1 MSLSFYSFT
10 MVRIGILASSACKL
24 LHHELHFACL
34 MQGCNRGGFFMSIRK
49 KEENIVSVSTIT
61 IKINGVDYETKSG
74 STLLETINQ
83 HEIPHPQI
91 CYVPELDP
99 IQTCDTC
106 IVEANGKLVRSCSTH
121 VADGMRVELS
131 SDGAKEA
138 QTEAMDRLLENH
150 LLYCTVC
157 DNNNGNCKLHNTAE
171 MMEIEHQKYPYT
183 PKVDLDGV
191 DMSHPFYRYDP
202 NQCIACGQ
210 CVEVCQSLQVNETLS
225 IDWEAERPRVVWD
238 DGASINNSSCV
249 SCGQC
254 VTVCPCNAL
263 MEKSMLG
270 EAGFMTKLDKDMM
283 EPMIDL
289 VKEVEPGY
297 SGIFAVSEVEAAMR
311 DTRTKKT
318 KTVCTF
324 CGVGCSFEVW
334 TKDRKILKIQPTDGP
349 VNAISTCVKGKF
361 GWDFVNSE
369 ERLTKPLIRKNGT
382 FVESSWKEALDLVAS
397 RLGTIK
403 EQHGNG
409 SVGFI
414 SSSKITNE
422 ENYVIQ
428 KLARQ
433 VFETNN
439 VDNCSRYCQS
449 PATDGLFRTVG
460 MGGDAGTIKDIAKA
474 GLVIIVGANPAE
486 GHPVLAT
493 RVKRAHKLHGQKLI
507 VSDLRKNEMA
517 ERSDIF
523 MSPKQ
528 GTDQVWLMAVTKY
541 MIDQEWHDH
550 SFIEENVNFFDE
562 YKEALAKYTLDY
574 AEEITGISTETLIEV
589 AETIRDAD
597 GTCVLWGMG
606 VTQNT
611 GGSDTSAA
619 ISNLLLATGN
629 YRRPGAGAY
638 PLRGHNNVQGACD
651 MGTLPGWLP
660 GYQHVTDDK
669 ARAKFEKTYG
679 VSIDGKPGLDNIEML
694 QEISKGN
701 MKAMYLVGE
710 DMALVDSDANHV
722 HEVLSSLD
730 FFVVQDIFL
739 SRTAQY
745 ADVVLPATP
754 SLEKEGTFTNTE
766 RRVQRL
772 YQALPPLG
780 NSMPDWW
787 IVQEIANRLGADWNY
802 DHPSEIFEEMAS
814 LAPLFGEANYE
825 VLEGWNSFLWGSHD
839 GKSTPLLYVDGFNF
853 PDKKA
858 RFALSDW
865 VEPAVFPDEF
875 DLHINNGRMLEHF
888 HEGNMTNKSS
898 GIQAKVPEVFVEVS
912 PQLAKE
918 RGVNDGA
925 LVRLVSP
932 FGAVKLTAL
941 VTDRVKKNELYLP
954 MNSVDKDS
962 AINFLTGPIYDNRTH
977 TPAYKQTK
985 VRMEVLNAS
994 GDHPLP
1000 KTNPRNK
1007 KRYPQNG
1014 VEVERKWNRP
1024 GYVHLT
1030 DN

>member
-1 MSLSFYSFT
+1 MT
-10 MVRIGILASSACKL
+10 DV
-24 LHHELHFACL
+24 
-34 MQGCNRGGFFMSIRK
+34 QSIR
-49 KEENIVSVSTIT
+49 V
-61 IKINGVDYETKSG
+61 KIDGTEYEAPEGSKILDILNQNG
-74 STLLETINQ
+74 I
-83 HEIPHPQI
+83 EIPQI
-91 CYVPELDP
+91 CHVPEVDP

-106 IVEANGKLVRSCSTH
+106 IVEVNGKLQRSCST
-121 VADGMRVELS
+121 AAENGMSISLTSGRV
-131 SDGAKEA
+131 KEA

-157 DNNNGNCKLHNTAE
+157 DNNNGNCTLHNTAE
-171 MMEIEHQKYPYT
+171 MMGIEHQKYPYT
-183 PKVDLDGV
+183 PKDDSKCAV

-210 CVEVCQSLQVNETLS
+210 CVEVCQNLQVNETLS
-225 IDWEAERPRVVWD
+225 IDWERDRPRVIWD
-238 DGASINNSSCV
+238 EGVAINESSCV

-270 EAGFMTKLDKDMM
+270 QAGFMTGIKEDVM

-289 VKEVEPGY
+289 VKNVEPDY
-297 SGIFAVSEVEAAMR
+297 TSIFAVSEVEAAMR
-311 DTRTKKT
+311 DKRTKKT

-334 TKDRKILKIQPTDGP
+334 TKGRDILKIQPVSDAP

-369 ERLTKPLIRKNGT
+369 ERITKPLIRKNGA
-382 FVESSWKEALDLVAS
+382 FVESSWEEALDLVAS
-397 RLGTIK
+397 RLGSIK
-403 EQHGNG
+403 DEHGNG

-422 ENYVIQ
+422 DNYVIQ

-474 GLVIIVGANPAE
+474 GLVLIVGANPAE

-507 VSDLRKNEMA
+507 VADLRRNEMA
-517 ERSDIF
+517 ERSDLFI
-523 MSPKQ
+523 SPKQ

-541 MIDQEWHDH
+541 MIDQGWHDQA
-550 SFIEENVNFFDE
+550 FIDENVNYFDD
-562 YKEALAKYTLDY
+562 YKETLEKYTLEY
-574 AEEITGISTETLIEV
+574 AERITGLSQDTIIRI
-589 AETIRDAD
+589 AEMIRDAD

-660 GYQHVTDDK
+660 GYQHITDDA
-669 ARAKFEKTYG
+669 ARAKFEKAYG
-679 VSIDGKPGLDNIEML
+679 VEIDGKPGLDNIEML
-694 QEISKGN
+694 HAIEEGN

-710 DMALVDSDANHV
+710 DMALVDSNANHV
-722 HEVLSSLD
+722 HNILSSLD

-745 ADVVLPATP
+745 ADVILPAVP
-754 SLEKEGTFTNTE
+754 SLEKDGTFTNTE

-772 YQALPPLG
+772 YQALPTLG
-780 NSMPDWW
+780 DAKPDWW
-787 IVQEIANRLGADWNY
+787 IIQEVANRLGADWNY
-802 DHPSEIFEEMAS
+802 THPSDIFSEMAS
-814 LAPLFGEANYE
+814 LSPLFGKASYD
-825 VLEGWNSFLWGSHD
+825 VLSGWNSFLWGSIT
-839 GKSTPLLYVDGFNF
+839 GESTPLLYEDGFNF

-865 VEPAVFPDEF
+865 VEPAVFPEEY

-888 HEGNMTNKSS
+888 HEGNMTNKSK
-898 GIQAKVPEVFVEVS
+898 GIQSKVPDVFVEVS
-912 PQLAKE
+912 PELAAE
-918 RGVNDGA
+918 RGICDGTMI
-925 LVRLVSP
+925 RLVSP
-932 FGAVKLTAL
+932 FGAVKLNAL
-941 VTDRVKKNELYLP
+941 VTDRVRANELYLP
-954 MNSVDKDS
+954 MNSTDKDS
-962 AINFLTGPIYDNRTH
+962 AINFLTGPAYDSRTH

-985 VRMEVLNAS
+985 VRMEVLGS
-994 GDHPLP
+994 CDTPPLP

-1007 KRYPQNG
+1007 KRHPQNG
-1014 VEVERKWNRP
+1014 VEAQRKWNRP

-1030 DN
+1030 D

>member
-1 MSLSFYSFT
+1 MEDYDIH
-10 MVRIGILASSACKL
+10 V
-24 LHHELHFACL
+24 
-34 MQGCNRGGFFMSIRK
+34 
-49 KEENIVSVSTIT
+49 
-61 IKINGVDYETKSG
+61 KINGLNYEAKAG
-74 STLLETINQ
+74 SKIIEIINQ
-83 HEIPHPQI
+83 YNIPHPQI
-91 CYVPELDP
+91 CYVPEVDP

-106 IVEANGKLVRSCSTH
+106 IVEANGKLVRSCSTI
-121 VADGMRVELS
+121 AEDGMDIQLDAAR
-131 SDGAKEA
+131 A
-138 QTEAMDRLLENH
+138 QESRTEAMDRILANH

-157 DNNNGNCKLHNTAE
+157 DNNNGNCKVHNTAE
-171 MMEIEHQKYPYT
+171 LMGIESQKYPYT
-183 PKVDLDGV
+183 PKVDPSGV

-225 IDWEAERPRVVWD
+225 IDWEADRPRVLWD
-238 DGASINNSSCV
+238 KGLSINDSSCV

-254 VTVCPCNAL
+254 VTICPCNAL

-270 EAGFMTKLDKDMM
+270 EAGFMTGLKSDMLD
-283 EPMIDL
+283 PMIDL
-289 VKEVEPGY
+289 VKEVEPSY
-297 SGIFAVSEVEAAMR
+297 SSIFAISEVEAAMR
-311 DTRTKKT
+311 ETRTKKT

-324 CGVGCSFEVW
+324 CGVGCTFEVW
-334 TKDRKILKIQPTDGP
+334 TKGRKILKVQPTHEGP

-361 GWDFVNSE
+361 GWDFVNSK
-369 ERLTKPLIRKNGT
+369 ERLTTPLIRKNGQ
-382 FVESSWKEALDLVAS
+382 FVEASWEEALSLVAS
-397 RLGTIK
+397 KLGSIK
-403 EQHGNG
+403 ETYGKG

-422 ENYVIQ
+422 DNYLMQ

-439 VDNCSRYCQS
+439 IDNCSRYCQS

-460 MGGDAGTIKDIAKA
+460 MGGDAGTIKDIAKS

-493 RVKRAHKLHGQKLI
+493 RIKRAHKYHGQKLI
-507 VSDLRKNEMA
+507 VADLRRNEMA
-517 ERSDIF
+517 ERSDLFI
-523 MSPKQ
+523 SPKQ

-541 MIDQEWHDH
+541 LIDQGWHDQT
-550 SFIEENVNFFDE
+550 FIEENVNFFDE
-562 YKEALAKYTLDY
+562 FKEVLEKYTLDY
-574 AEEITGISTETLIEV
+574 AEQITGISKEQLMKI
-589 AETIRDAD
+589 AEMIRDAD
-597 GTCVLWGMG
+597 GTCILWGMG

-660 GYQHVTDDK
+660 GYQHITDDE
-669 ARAKFEKTYG
+669 ARGKFEKAYG
-679 VSIDGKPGLDNIEML
+679 VTIDSNPGLNNIEML
-694 QEISKGN
+694 HAIAKGD

-772 YQALPPLG
+772 YQVLPTLG
-780 NSMPDWW
+780 DAKPDWW
-787 IVQEIANRLGADWNY
+787 IIQEVAKHLGADWNY
-802 DHPSEIFEEMAS
+802 GHPSDIFAEMVS
-814 LAPLFGEANYE
+814 LSPLFKEASYD
-825 VLEGWNSFLWGSHD
+825 VLEGWNSFHWGSLD
-839 GKSTPLLYVDGFNF
+839 GKNTPLLYQDGFNF

-865 VEPAVFPDEF
+865 VEPAEFPEEY
-875 DLHINNGRMLEHF
+875 DLYINNGRMLEHF
-888 HEGNMTNKSS
+888 HEGNMTNKSK
-898 GIQAKVPEVFVEVS
+898 GIQSKVPGVFVEVS
-912 PQLAKE
+912 PTLSRE
-918 RGVNDGA
+918 RNLENGD
-925 LVRLVSP
+925 LVRLKSP
-932 FGAVKLTAL
+932 FGAVKLNVL
-941 VTDRVKKNELYLP
+941 ITDRVKDNELYLP
-954 MNSVDKDS
+954 MNSVDKES
-962 AINFLTGPIYDNRTH
+962 AINFLTGPIYDTRTN
-977 TPAYKQTK
+977 TPAYKQTRVK
-985 VRMEVLNAS
+985 MEVLRKGGNT
-994 GDHPLP
+994 PLP
-1000 KTNPRNK
+1000 KSNPRNK

-1014 VEVERKWNRP
+1014 VEVQRKWNRP

-1030 DN
+1030 DQ

>member
-1 MSLSFYSFT
+1 
-10 MVRIGILASSACKL
+10 
-24 LHHELHFACL
+24 
-34 MQGCNRGGFFMSIRK
+34 
-49 KEENIVSVSTIT
+49 
-61 IKINGVDYETKSG
+61 
-74 STLLETINQ
+74 
-83 HEIPHPQI
+83 
-91 CYVPELDP
+91 
-99 IQTCDTC
+99 
-106 IVEANGKLVRSCSTH
+106 
-121 VADGMRVELS
+121 
-131 SDGAKEA
+131 
-138 QTEAMDRLLENH
+138 
-150 LLYCTVC
+150 
-157 DNNNGNCKLHNTAE
+157 
-171 MMEIEHQKYPYT
+171 
-183 PKVDLDGV
+183 
-191 DMSHPFYRYDP
+191 
-202 NQCIACGQ
+202 
-210 CVEVCQSLQVNETLS
+210 
-225 IDWEAERPRVVWD
+225 
-238 DGASINNSSCV
+238 
-249 SCGQC
+249 
-254 VTVCPCNAL
+254 
-263 MEKSMLG
+263 MLG
-270 EAGFMTKLDKDMM
+270 QAGFMTGIKEDVM

-289 VKEVEPGY
+289 VKNVEPDYG
-297 SGIFAVSEVEAAMR
+297 SIFAISEVEAAMR
-311 DTRTKKT
+311 ETRTKKT

-334 TKDRKILKIQPTDGP
+334 TKGRDILKIQPVSDAP

-369 ERLTKPLIRKNGT
+369 ERITKPLIRKNGA
-382 FVESSWKEALDLVAS
+382 FVESSWEEALDLVAS
-397 RLGTIK
+397 RLGSIK
-403 EQHGNG
+403 EQYGKG

-507 VSDLRKNEMA
+507 VADLRKNEMA
-517 ERSDIF
+517 ERSDLFI
-523 MSPKQ
+523 SPKQ

-541 MIDQEWHDH
+541 MIDQGWHDQA
-550 SFIEENVNFFDE
+550 FIDENVNYFED
-562 YKEALAKYTLDY
+562 YKETLKTYTLDY
-574 AEEITGISTETLIEV
+574 AERITGLSKENIIRI
-589 AETIRDAD
+589 AEMIRDAD

-660 GYQHVTDDK
+660 GYQHITDDK
-669 ARAKFEKTYG
+669 ARAKFEEAYG
-679 VSIDGKPGLDNIEML
+679 VEIDGKPGLDNIQML
-694 QEISKGN
+694 HAIEEGK

-710 DMALVDSDANHV
+710 DMALVDSNANHV
-722 HEVLSSLD
+722 HDILTSLD

-754 SLEKEGTFTNTE
+754 SLEKDGTFTNTE

-772 YQALPPLG
+772 YQALPTLG
-780 NSMPDWW
+780 DAKPDWW
-787 IVQEIANRLGADWNY
+787 IIQEVANRLGANWNY
-802 DHPSEIFEEMAS
+802 SHPSDIFSEMAS
-814 LAPLFGEANYE
+814 LSPLFAKASYE
-825 VLEGWNSFLWGSHD
+825 VLEGWNSFLWGSYS
-839 GKSTPLLYVDGFNF
+839 GESTPLLYEDGFNF
-853 PDKKA
+853 PDRKA

-865 VEPAVFPDEF
+865 TEPAAFPEEY

-888 HEGNMTNKSS
+888 HEGNMTNKSK
-898 GIQAKVPEVFVEVS
+898 GIQAKVPNVFVEIS
-912 PQLAKE
+912 PELAQE
-918 RGVNDGA
+918 RGICDGS

-932 FGAVKLTAL
+932 FGAVKLNAL
-941 VTDRVKKNELYLP
+941 ITDRVRKNELYLP
-954 MNSVDKDS
+954 MNSTDKES
-962 AINFLTGPIYDNRTH
+962 AINFLTGPAADKRTN

-985 VRMEVLNAS
+985 VRMEVLGGCETA
-994 GDHPLP
+994 PLP

-1007 KRYPQNG
+1007 KRHPQNG
-1014 VEVERKWNRP
+1014 VEAERKWNRP

-1030 DN
+1030 D

>member
-1 MSLSFYSFT
+1 M
-10 MVRIGILASSACKL
+10 
-24 LHHELHFACL
+24 H
-34 MQGCNRGGFFMSIRK
+34 GFFSSLKDGGELEVTDVQSIR
-49 KEENIVSVSTIT
+49 V
-61 IKINGVDYETKSG
+61 KIDGTEYVAPEGSKILDILNQNG
-74 STLLETINQ
+74 I
-83 HEIPHPQI
+83 EIPQI
-91 CYVPELDP
+91 CHVPEVDP

-106 IVEANGKLVRSCSTH
+106 IVEVNGKLQRSCST
-121 VADGMRVELS
+121 AAENGMSISLTSGRV
-131 SDGAKEA
+131 KEA

-157 DNNNGNCKLHNTAE
+157 DNNNGNCTLHNTAE
-171 MMEIEHQKYPYT
+171 MMGIEHQKYPYT
-183 PKVDLDGV
+183 PKDDSKCAV

-210 CVEVCQSLQVNETLS
+210 CVEVCQNLQVNETLS
-225 IDWEAERPRVVWD
+225 IDWERDRPRVIWD
-238 DGASINNSSCV
+238 EGVAINESSCV

-270 EAGFMTKLDKDMM
+270 QAGFMTGIKEDVM

-289 VKEVEPGY
+289 VKNVEPDY
-297 SGIFAVSEVEAAMR
+297 TSIFAVSEVEAAMR
-311 DTRTKKT
+311 DKRTKKT

-334 TKDRKILKIQPTDGP
+334 TKGRDILKIQPVSDAP

-369 ERLTKPLIRKNGT
+369 ERITKPLIRKNGA
-382 FVESSWKEALDLVAS
+382 FVEASWEEALDLVAS
-397 RLGTIK
+397 RLGSIK
-403 EQHGNG
+403 AEHGNG

-422 ENYVIQ
+422 DNYVIQ

-474 GLVIIVGANPAE
+474 GLVLIVGANPAE

-507 VSDLRKNEMA
+507 VADLRRNEMA
-517 ERSDIF
+517 ERSDLFI
-523 MSPKQ
+523 SPKQ

-541 MIDQEWHDH
+541 MIDQGWHDQA
-550 SFIEENVNFFDE
+550 FIDENVNYFDD
-562 YKEALAKYTLDY
+562 YKETLEKYTLEY
-574 AEEITGISTETLIEV
+574 AERITGLSQDTIIRI
-589 AETIRDAD
+589 AEMIRDAD

-660 GYQHVTDDK
+660 GYQHITDDA
-669 ARAKFEKTYG
+669 ARAKFEKAYG
-679 VSIDGKPGLDNIEML
+679 VEIDGKPGLDNIEML
-694 QEISKGN
+694 HAIEEGN

-710 DMALVDSDANHV
+710 DMALVDSNANHV
-722 HEVLSSLD
+722 HNILSSLD

-745 ADVVLPATP
+745 ADVILPAVP
-754 SLEKEGTFTNTE
+754 SLEKDGTFTNTE

-772 YQALPPLG
+772 YQALPTLG
-780 NSMPDWW
+780 DAKPDWW
-787 IVQEIANRLGADWNY
+787 IIQEVANRLGADWNY
-802 DHPSEIFEEMAS
+802 THPSDIFSEMAS
-814 LAPLFGEANYE
+814 LSPLFGKASYD
-825 VLEGWNSFLWGSHD
+825 VLSGWNSFLWGSFT
-839 GKSTPLLYVDGFNF
+839 GESTPLLYEDGFNF

-865 VEPAVFPDEF
+865 VEPAVFPEEY

-888 HEGNMTNKSS
+888 HEGNMTNKSK
-898 GIQAKVPEVFVEVS
+898 GIQSKVPDVFVEVS
-912 PQLAKE
+912 PELAAE
-918 RGVNDGA
+918 RGICDGTMI
-925 LVRLVSP
+925 RLVSP
-932 FGAVKLTAL
+932 FGAVKLNAL
-941 VTDRVKKNELYLP
+941 VTDRVRANELYLP
-954 MNSVDKDS
+954 MNSTDKDS
-962 AINFLTGPIYDNRTH
+962 AINFLTGPAYDSRTH

-985 VRMEVLNAS
+985 VRMEVLGS
-994 GDHPLP
+994 CDTPPLP

-1007 KRYPQNG
+1007 KRHPQNG
-1014 VEVERKWNRP
+1014 VEAQRKWNRP

-1030 DN
+1030 D

>member
-1 MSLSFYSFT
+1 MT
-10 MVRIGILASSACKL
+10 DV
-24 LHHELHFACL
+24 
-34 MQGCNRGGFFMSIRK
+34 QSIR
-49 KEENIVSVSTIT
+49 V
-61 IKINGVDYETKSG
+61 KIDGTEYEAPEGSKILDILNQNG
-74 STLLETINQ
+74 I
-83 HEIPHPQI
+83 EIPQI
-91 CYVPELDP
+91 CHVPEVDP

-106 IVEANGKLVRSCSTH
+106 IVEVNGKLQRSCST
-121 VADGMRVELS
+121 AAENGMSISLTSGRV
-131 SDGAKEA
+131 KEA

-157 DNNNGNCKLHNTAE
+157 DNNNGNCTLHNTAE
-171 MMEIEHQKYPYT
+171 MMGIEHQKYPYT
-183 PKVDLDGV
+183 PKDDSKCAV

-210 CVEVCQSLQVNETLS
+210 CVEVCQNLQVNETLS
-225 IDWEAERPRVVWD
+225 IDWERDRPRVIWD
-238 DGASINNSSCV
+238 EGVAINESSCV

-270 EAGFMTKLDKDMM
+270 QAGFMTGIKEDVM

-289 VKEVEPGY
+289 VKNVEPDY
-297 SGIFAVSEVEAAMR
+297 TSIFAVSEVEAAMR
-311 DTRTKKT
+311 DKRTKKT

-334 TKDRKILKIQPTDGP
+334 TKGRDILKIQPVSDAP

-369 ERLTKPLIRKNGT
+369 ERITKPLIRKNGA
-382 FVESSWKEALDLVAS
+382 FVESSWEEALDLVAS
-397 RLGTIK
+397 RLGSIK
-403 EQHGNG
+403 AEHGNG

-422 ENYVIQ
+422 DNYVIQ

-474 GLVIIVGANPAE
+474 GLVLIVGANPAE

-507 VSDLRKNEMA
+507 VADLRRNEMA
-517 ERSDIF
+517 ERSDLFI
-523 MSPKQ
+523 SPKQ

-541 MIDQEWHDH
+541 MIDQGWHDQA
-550 SFIEENVNFFDE
+550 FIDENVNYFED
-562 YKEALAKYTLDY
+562 YKETLKKYTLEY
-574 AEEITGISTETLIEV
+574 AERITGLSQDTIIRI
-589 AETIRDAD
+589 AEMIRDAD

-660 GYQHVTDDK
+660 GYQHITDDA
-669 ARAKFEKTYG
+669 ARAKFEKAYG
-679 VSIDGKPGLDNIEML
+679 VEIDGKPGLDNIEML
-694 QEISKGN
+694 HAIEEGN

-710 DMALVDSDANHV
+710 DMALVDSNANHV
-722 HEVLSSLD
+722 HDILSSLD

-745 ADVVLPATP
+745 ADVILPAVP
-754 SLEKEGTFTNTE
+754 SLEKDGTFTNTE

-772 YQALPPLG
+772 YQALPTLG
-780 NSMPDWW
+780 DAKPDWW
-787 IVQEIANRLGADWNY
+787 IIQEVANRLGADWNY
-802 DHPSEIFEEMAS
+802 THPSDIFSEMAS
-814 LAPLFGEANYE
+814 LSPLFGKASYD
-825 VLEGWNSFLWGSHD
+825 VLSGWNSFLWGSFT
-839 GKSTPLLYVDGFNF
+839 GESTPLLYEDGFNF

-865 VEPAVFPDEF
+865 VEPAVFPEEY

-888 HEGNMTNKSS
+888 HEGNMTNKSK
-898 GIQAKVPEVFVEVS
+898 GIQSKVPDVFVEVS
-912 PQLAKE
+912 PELAAE
-918 RGVNDGA
+918 RGICDGTMI
-925 LVRLVSP
+925 RLVSP
-932 FGAVKLTAL
+932 FGAVKLNAL
-941 VTDRVKKNELYLP
+941 VTDRVRANELYLP
-954 MNSVDKDS
+954 MNSTDKDS
-962 AINFLTGPIYDNRTH
+962 AINFLTGPAYDSRTH

-985 VRMEVLNAS
+985 VRMEVLGS
-994 GDHPLP
+994 CDTPPLP

-1007 KRYPQNG
+1007 KRHPQNG
-1014 VEVERKWNRP
+1014 VEAQRKWNRP

-1030 DN
+1030 D

>member
-1 MSLSFYSFT
+1 M
-10 MVRIGILASSACKL
+10 
-24 LHHELHFACL
+24 H
-34 MQGCNRGGFFMSIRK
+34 GFFSSLQDGGELEVTDVQSIR
-49 KEENIVSVSTIT
+49 V
-61 IKINGVDYETKSG
+61 KIDGTEYEAPEGSKILDILNQNG
-74 STLLETINQ
+74 I
-83 HEIPHPQI
+83 EIPQI
-91 CYVPELDP
+91 CHVPEVDP

-106 IVEANGKLVRSCSTH
+106 IVEVNGKLQRSCST
-121 VADGMRVELS
+121 AAENGMSISLTSGRV
-131 SDGAKEA
+131 KEA

-157 DNNNGNCKLHNTAE
+157 DNNNGNCTLHNTAE
-171 MMEIEHQKYPYT
+171 MMGIEHQKYPYT
-183 PKVDLDGV
+183 PKDDSKCAV

-210 CVEVCQSLQVNETLS
+210 CVEVCQNLQVNETLS
-225 IDWEAERPRVVWD
+225 IDWERDRPRVIWD
-238 DGASINNSSCV
+238 EGVAINESSCV

-270 EAGFMTKLDKDMM
+270 QAGFMTGIKEDVM

-289 VKEVEPGY
+289 VKNVEPDY
-297 SGIFAVSEVEAAMR
+297 TSIFAVSEVEAAMR
-311 DTRTKKT
+311 DKRTKKT

-334 TKDRKILKIQPTDGP
+334 TKGRDILKIQPVSDAP

-369 ERLTKPLIRKNGT
+369 ERITKPLIRKNGA
-382 FVESSWKEALDLVAS
+382 FVESSWEEALDLVAS
-397 RLGTIK
+397 RLGSIK
-403 EQHGNG
+403 AEHGNG

-422 ENYVIQ
+422 DNYVIQ

-474 GLVIIVGANPAE
+474 GLVLIVGANPAE

-507 VSDLRKNEMA
+507 VADLRRNEMA
-517 ERSDIF
+517 ERSDLFI
-523 MSPKQ
+523 SPKQ

-541 MIDQEWHDH
+541 MIDQGWHDQA
-550 SFIEENVNFFDE
+550 FIDENVNYFDD
-562 YKEALAKYTLDY
+562 YKETLEKYTLEY
-574 AEEITGISTETLIEV
+574 AERITGLSQDTIIRI
-589 AETIRDAD
+589 AEMIRDAD

-660 GYQHVTDDK
+660 GYQHITDDA
-669 ARAKFEKTYG
+669 ARAKFEKAYG
-679 VSIDGKPGLDNIEML
+679 VEIDGKPGLDNIEML
-694 QEISKGN
+694 HAIEEGN

-710 DMALVDSDANHV
+710 DMALVDSNANHV
-722 HEVLSSLD
+722 HDILSSLD

-745 ADVVLPATP
+745 ADVILPAVP
-754 SLEKEGTFTNTE
+754 SLEKDGTFTNTE

-772 YQALPPLG
+772 YQALPTLG
-780 NSMPDWW
+780 DAKPDWW
-787 IVQEIANRLGADWNY
+787 IIQEVANRLGAGWNY
-802 DHPSEIFEEMAS
+802 THPSDIFSEMAS
-814 LAPLFGEANYE
+814 LSPLFGKASYD
-825 VLEGWNSFLWGSHD
+825 VLSGWNSFLWGSFT
-839 GKSTPLLYVDGFNF
+839 GESTPLLYEDGFNF

-865 VEPAVFPDEF
+865 VEPAVFPEEY

-888 HEGNMTNKSS
+888 HEGNMTNKSK
-898 GIQAKVPEVFVEVS
+898 GIQSKVPDVFVEVS
-912 PQLAKE
+912 PELAAE
-918 RGVNDGA
+918 RGICDGTMI
-925 LVRLVSP
+925 RLVSP
-932 FGAVKLTAL
+932 FGAVKLNAL
-941 VTDRVKKNELYLP
+941 VTDRVRANELYLP
-954 MNSVDKDS
+954 MNSTDKDS
-962 AINFLTGPIYDNRTH
+962 AINFLTGPAYDSRTH

-985 VRMEVLNAS
+985 VRMEVLGS
-994 GDHPLP
+994 CDTPPLP

-1007 KRYPQNG
+1007 KRHPQNG
-1014 VEVERKWNRP
+1014 VEAQRKWNRP

-1030 DN
+1030 D

>member
-1 MSLSFYSFT
+1 MT
-10 MVRIGILASSACKL
+10 DV
-24 LHHELHFACL
+24 
-34 MQGCNRGGFFMSIRK
+34 QSIR
-49 KEENIVSVSTIT
+49 VTIDGT
-61 IKINGVDYETKSG
+61 EYEAPEGTKILDILNQNG
-74 STLLETINQ
+74 I
-83 HEIPHPQI
+83 EIPQI
-91 CYVPELDP
+91 CHVPEVDP

-106 IVEANGKLVRSCSTH
+106 IVEVNGKLQRSCST
-121 VADGMRVELS
+121 AAENGMSISLTSGRV
-131 SDGAKEA
+131 KEA

-157 DNNNGNCKLHNTAE
+157 DNNNGNCTLHNTAE
-171 MMEIEHQKYPYT
+171 MMGIEHQKYPYT
-183 PKVDLDGV
+183 PKDDSKCAV

-210 CVEVCQSLQVNETLS
+210 CVEVCQNLQVNETLS
-225 IDWEAERPRVVWD
+225 IDWERDRPRVIWD
-238 DGASINNSSCV
+238 EGVAINESSCV

-270 EAGFMTKLDKDMM
+270 QAGFMTGIKEDVM

-289 VKEVEPGY
+289 VKNVEPDY
-297 SGIFAVSEVEAAMR
+297 TSIFAVSEVEAAMR
-311 DTRTKKT
+311 DKRTKKT

-334 TKDRKILKIQPTDGP
+334 TKGRDILKIQPVSDAP

-369 ERLTKPLIRKNGT
+369 ERITKPLIRKNGA
-382 FVESSWKEALDLVAS
+382 FVESSWEEALDLVAS
-397 RLGTIK
+397 RLGSIK
-403 EQHGNG
+403 AEHGNG

-422 ENYVIQ
+422 DNYVIQ

-474 GLVIIVGANPAE
+474 GLVLIVGANPAE

-493 RVKRAHKLHGQKLI
+493 RVKRAHKLNGQKLI
-507 VSDLRKNEMA
+507 VADLRRNEMA
-517 ERSDIF
+517 ERSDLFI
-523 MSPKQ
+523 SPKQ

-541 MIDQEWHDH
+541 MIDQGWHDQA
-550 SFIEENVNFFDE
+550 FINENVNYFED
-562 YKEALAKYTLDY
+562 YKETLKKYTLEY
-574 AEEITGISTETLIEV
+574 AERITGLSQDTIIRI
-589 AETIRDAD
+589 AEMIRDAD

-660 GYQHVTDDK
+660 GYQHITDDA
-669 ARAKFEKTYG
+669 ARAKFEKAYG
-679 VSIDGKPGLDNIEML
+679 VEIDGKPGLDNIEML
-694 QEISKGN
+694 HAIEEGK

-710 DMALVDSDANHV
+710 DMALVDSNANHV
-722 HEVLSSLD
+722 HDILSSLD

-745 ADVVLPATP
+745 ADVILPAVP
-754 SLEKEGTFTNTE
+754 SLEKDGTFTNTE

-772 YQALPPLG
+772 YQALPTLG
-780 NSMPDWW
+780 DAKPDWW
-787 IVQEIANRLGADWNY
+787 IIQEVANRLGADWNY
-802 DHPSEIFEEMAS
+802 THPSDIFSEMAS
-814 LAPLFGEANYE
+814 LSPLFGKASYD
-825 VLEGWNSFLWGSHD
+825 VLTGWNSFLWGSFT
-839 GKSTPLLYVDGFNF
+839 GESTPLLYEDGFNF

-865 VEPAVFPDEF
+865 VEPAVFPEEY

-888 HEGNMTNKSS
+888 HEGNMTNKSK
-898 GIQAKVPEVFVEVS
+898 GIQSKVPGVFVEVS
-912 PQLAKE
+912 PELAAE
-918 RGVNDGA
+918 RGICDGTMI
-925 LVRLVSP
+925 RLVSP
-932 FGAVKLTAL
+932 FGAVKLNAL
-941 VTDRVKKNELYLP
+941 VTDRVRANELYLP
-954 MNSVDKDS
+954 MNSTDKDS
-962 AINFLTGPIYDNRTH
+962 AINFLTGPAYDSRTH

-985 VRMEVLNAS
+985 VRMEVLGS
-994 GDHPLP
+994 CDTPPLP

-1007 KRYPQNG
+1007 KRHPQNG
-1014 VEVERKWNRP
+1014 VEAQRKWNRP

-1030 DN
+1030 D

>member
-1 MSLSFYSFT
+1 MNNS
-10 MVRIGILASSACKL
+10 MV
-24 LHHELHFACL
+24 H
-34 MQGCNRGGFFMSIRK
+34 
-49 KEENIVSVSTIT
+49 IT
-61 IKINGVDYETKSG
+61 INGKRYTAKSG
-74 STLLETINQ
+74 STILGIINQ
-83 HEIPHPQI
+83 NGIEHPQI
-91 CYVPELDP
+91 CYVPEVDP

-106 IVEANGKLVRSCSTH
+106 IVEVDGKLVRSCST
-121 VADGMRVELS
+121 VVTNGMNVELS
-131 SDGAKEA
+131 SISAKAA

-171 MMEIEHQKYPYT
+171 LMEIEHQKYPYM
-183 PKVDLDGV
+183 PKVDVSEV

-210 CVEVCQSLQVNETLS
+210 CVEVCQNLQVNETLS
-225 IDWEAERPRVVWD
+225 IDWEAERPRVIWD
-238 DGASINNSSCV
+238 DGAAINDSSCV

-254 VTVCPCNAL
+254 VTICPCNAL

-270 EAGFMTKLDKDMM
+270 EAGFMTGLKPDIL
-283 EPMIDL
+283 EPMVDL
-289 VKEVEPGY
+289 IKEVEPGY

-311 DTRTKKT
+311 ETRTKKT

-334 TKDRKILKIQPTDGP
+334 TKGREILKVQPTSDAP

-382 FVESSWKEALDLVAS
+382 FVESTWEEALDLVANK
-397 RLGTIK
+397 LGAIK
-403 EQHGNG
+403 QEYGNG

-422 ENYVIQ
+422 DNYVIQ

-439 VDNCSRYCQS
+439 IDNCSRYCQS
-449 PATDGLFRTVG
+449 PATDGLFRTIG
-460 MGGDAGTIKDIAKA
+460 MGGDAGTIKDIAQA
-474 GLVIIVGANPAE
+474 GLVIIVGANPTE

-507 VSDLRKNEMA
+507 VADLRKTEMA

-523 MSPKQ
+523 ISPKQ

-541 MIDQEWHDH
+541 MIDQGWHDQQ
-550 SFIEENVNFFDE
+550 FIDENVNFFEDF
-562 YKEALAKYTLDY
+562 KDSLAEYTLEY
-574 AEEITGISTETLIEV
+574 AEKITGIAKETLIQM
-589 AETIRDAD
+589 AEMIRDAD
-597 GTCVLWGMG
+597 GTCILWGMG

-660 GYQHVTDDK
+660 GYQHITDDVV
-669 ARAKFEKTYG
+669 RAKFEIAYG
-679 VSIDGKPGLDNIEML
+679 VKIDNKPGLNNIQML
-694 QEISKGN
+694 HAIEEEK

-710 DMALVDSDANHV
+710 DMALVDSNANHV

-730 FFVVQDIFL
+730 FFVVQDVFL
-739 SRTAQY
+739 SKTAQY

-772 YQALPPLG
+772 YQVLPTLEDAK
-780 NSMPDWW
+780 PDWW
-787 IVQEIANRLGADWNY
+787 IVQAIANKLGANWNY
-802 DHPSEIFEEMAS
+802 SHPSEIFAEMAS
-814 LAPLFGEANYE
+814 LSPLFAQANYE
-825 VLEGWNSFLWGSHD
+825 VLEGWNSFHWGSFE
-839 GKSTPLLYVDGFNF
+839 GTNTPLLFLDGFNF

-858 RFALSDW
+858 RFAIADW
-865 VEPAVFPDEF
+865 VRPAEFPEEY

-888 HEGNMTNKSS
+888 HEGNMTNKSN
-898 GIQAKVPEVFVEVS
+898 GIQAKVPGVFVEVS
-912 PQLAKE
+912 PKLAQE
-918 RGVNDGA
+918 RGVKTGS

-932 FGAVKLTAL
+932 FGALKLRAL
-941 VTDRVKKNELYLP
+941 VTDRVKENELYLP
-954 MNSVDKDS
+954 MNSTDNES
-962 AINFLTGPIYDNRTH
+962 AINFLTGPAVDQRTN

-985 VRMEVLNAS
+985 VRMEVLQVEGEN
-994 GDHPLP
+994 PMP

-1007 KRYPQNG
+1007 KRHPQNG
-1014 VEVERKWNRP
+1014 IEVNRKWACP

>member
-1 MSLSFYSFT
+1 MT
-10 MVRIGILASSACKL
+10 DV
-24 LHHELHFACL
+24 
-34 MQGCNRGGFFMSIRK
+34 QSIR
-49 KEENIVSVSTIT
+49 V
-61 IKINGVDYETKSG
+61 KIDGTEYEAPEGSKILDILNQNG
-74 STLLETINQ
+74 I
-83 HEIPHPQI
+83 EIPQI
-91 CYVPELDP
+91 CHVPEVDP

-106 IVEANGKLVRSCSTH
+106 IVEVNGKLQRSCST
-121 VADGMRVELS
+121 AAENGMSISLTSGRV
-131 SDGAKEA
+131 KEA

-157 DNNNGNCKLHNTAE
+157 DNNNGNCTLHNTAE
-171 MMEIEHQKYPYT
+171 MMGIEHQKYPYT
-183 PKVDLDGV
+183 PKDDSKCAV

-210 CVEVCQSLQVNETLS
+210 CVEVCQNLQVNETLS
-225 IDWEAERPRVVWD
+225 IDWERDRPRVIWD
-238 DGASINNSSCV
+238 EGVPINESSCV

-270 EAGFMTKLDKDMM
+270 QAGFMTGIKEDVM

-289 VKEVEPGY
+289 VKNVEPDY
-297 SGIFAVSEVEAAMR
+297 TSIFAVSEVEAAMR
-311 DTRTKKT
+311 DKRTKKT

-334 TKDRKILKIQPTDGP
+334 TKGRDILKIQPVSDAP

-369 ERLTKPLIRKNGT
+369 ERITKPLIRKNGA
-382 FVESSWKEALDLVAS
+382 FVESSWEEALDLVAS
-397 RLGTIK
+397 RLGSIK
-403 EQHGNG
+403 AEHGNG

-422 ENYVIQ
+422 DNYVIQ

-474 GLVIIVGANPAE
+474 GLVLIVGANPAE

-507 VSDLRKNEMA
+507 VADLRRNEMA
-517 ERSDIF
+517 ERSDLFI
-523 MSPKQ
+523 SPKQ

-541 MIDQEWHDH
+541 MIDQGWHDQA
-550 SFIEENVNFFDE
+550 FIDENVNYFED
-562 YKEALAKYTLDY
+562 YKETLKKYTLEY
-574 AEEITGISTETLIEV
+574 AERITGLSQDTIIRI
-589 AETIRDAD
+589 AEMIRDAD

-660 GYQHVTDDK
+660 GYQHITDDE
-669 ARAKFEKTYG
+669 ARAKFEKAYG
-679 VSIDGKPGLDNIEML
+679 VEIDGKPGLDNIEML
-694 QEISKGN
+694 HAIEEGN

-710 DMALVDSDANHV
+710 DMALVDSNANHV
-722 HEVLSSLD
+722 HDILSSLD

-745 ADVVLPATP
+745 ADVILPAVP
-754 SLEKEGTFTNTE
+754 SLEKDGTFTNTE

-772 YQALPPLG
+772 YQALPTLG
-780 NSMPDWW
+780 DAKPDWW
-787 IVQEIANRLGADWNY
+787 IIQEVANRLGADWNY
-802 DHPSEIFEEMAS
+802 THPSDIFSEMAS
-814 LAPLFGEANYE
+814 LSPLFGKASYD
-825 VLEGWNSFLWGSHD
+825 VLSGWNSFLWGSFT
-839 GKSTPLLYVDGFNF
+839 GESTPLLYEDGFNF

-865 VEPAVFPDEF
+865 VEPAVFPEEY

-888 HEGNMTNKSS
+888 HEGNMTNKSK
-898 GIQAKVPEVFVEVS
+898 GIQSKVPDVFVEVS
-912 PQLAKE
+912 PELAGE
-918 RGVNDGA
+918 RGICDGTMI
-925 LVRLVSP
+925 RLVSP
-932 FGAVKLTAL
+932 FGAVKLNAL
-941 VTDRVKKNELYLP
+941 VTDRVRANELYLP
-954 MNSVDKDS
+954 MNSTDKDS
-962 AINFLTGPIYDNRTH
+962 AINFLTGPAYDSRTH

-985 VRMEVLNAS
+985 VRMEVLGS
-994 GDHPLP
+994 CDTPPLP

-1007 KRYPQNG
+1007 KRHPQNG
-1014 VEVERKWNRP
+1014 VEAQRKWNRP

-1030 DN
+1030 D

>member
-1 MSLSFYSFT
+1 MT
-10 MVRIGILASSACKL
+10 DV
-24 LHHELHFACL
+24 
-34 MQGCNRGGFFMSIRK
+34 QSIR
-49 KEENIVSVSTIT
+49 V
-61 IKINGVDYETKSG
+61 KIDGTEYEAPEGSKILDILNQNG
-74 STLLETINQ
+74 I
-83 HEIPHPQI
+83 EIPQI
-91 CYVPELDP
+91 CHVPEVDP

-106 IVEANGKLVRSCSTH
+106 IVEVNGKLQRSCST
-121 VADGMRVELS
+121 AAENGMSISLTSGRV
-131 SDGAKEA
+131 KEA

-157 DNNNGNCKLHNTAE
+157 DNNNGNCTLHNTAE
-171 MMEIEHQKYPYT
+171 MMGIEHQKYPYT
-183 PKVDLDGV
+183 PKDDSKCAV

-210 CVEVCQSLQVNETLS
+210 CVEVCQNLQVNETLS
-225 IDWEAERPRVVWD
+225 IDWERDRPRVIWD
-238 DGASINNSSCV
+238 EGVAINESSCV

-270 EAGFMTKLDKDMM
+270 QAGFMTGIKEDVM

-289 VKEVEPGY
+289 VKNVEPDY
-297 SGIFAVSEVEAAMR
+297 TSIFAVSEVEAAMR
-311 DTRTKKT
+311 DKRTKKT

-334 TKDRKILKIQPTDGP
+334 TKGRDILKIQPVSDAP

-369 ERLTKPLIRKNGT
+369 ERITKPLIRKNGA
-382 FVESSWKEALDLVAS
+382 FVESSWEEALDLVAS
-397 RLGTIK
+397 RLGSIK
-403 EQHGNG
+403 AEHGNG

-422 ENYVIQ
+422 DNYVIQ

-474 GLVIIVGANPAE
+474 GLVLIVGANPAE

-507 VSDLRKNEMA
+507 VADLRRNEMA
-517 ERSDIF
+517 ERSDLFI
-523 MSPKQ
+523 SPKQ

-541 MIDQEWHDH
+541 MIDQGWHDQA
-550 SFIEENVNFFDE
+550 FIDENVNYFED
-562 YKEALAKYTLDY
+562 YKETLKKYTLEY
-574 AEEITGISTETLIEV
+574 AERITGLSQDTIIRI
-589 AETIRDAD
+589 AEMIRDAD

-660 GYQHVTDDK
+660 GYQHITDDE
-669 ARAKFEKTYG
+669 ARAKFEKAYG
-679 VSIDGKPGLDNIEML
+679 VEIDGKPGLDNIEML
-694 QEISKGN
+694 HAIEEGN

-710 DMALVDSDANHV
+710 DMALVDSNANHV
-722 HEVLSSLD
+722 HDILSSLD

-745 ADVVLPATP
+745 ADVILPAVP
-754 SLEKEGTFTNTE
+754 SLEKDGTFTNTE

-772 YQALPPLG
+772 YQALPTLG
-780 NSMPDWW
+780 DAKPDWW
-787 IVQEIANRLGADWNY
+787 IIQEVANRLGADWNY
-802 DHPSEIFEEMAS
+802 THPSDIFSEMAS
-814 LAPLFGEANYE
+814 LSPLFGKASYD
-825 VLEGWNSFLWGSHD
+825 VLSGWNSFLWGSFT
-839 GKSTPLLYVDGFNF
+839 GESTPLLYEDGFNF

-865 VEPAVFPDEF
+865 VEPAVFPEEY

-888 HEGNMTNKSS
+888 HEGNMTNKSK
-898 GIQAKVPEVFVEVS
+898 GIQSKVPDVFVEVS
-912 PQLAKE
+912 PELAAE
-918 RGVNDGA
+918 RGICDGTMI
-925 LVRLVSP
+925 RLVSP
-932 FGAVKLTAL
+932 FGAVKLNAL
-941 VTDRVKKNELYLP
+941 VTDRVRANELYLP
-954 MNSVDKDS
+954 MNSTDKDS
-962 AINFLTGPIYDNRTH
+962 AINFLTGPAYDSRTH

-985 VRMEVLNAS
+985 VRMEVLGS
-994 GDHPLP
+994 CDTPPLP

-1007 KRYPQNG
+1007 KRHPQNG
-1014 VEVERKWNRP
+1014 VEAQRKWNRP

-1030 DN
+1030 D

>member
-1 MSLSFYSFT
+1 MT
-10 MVRIGILASSACKL
+10 DV
-24 LHHELHFACL
+24 
-34 MQGCNRGGFFMSIRK
+34 QSIR
-49 KEENIVSVSTIT
+49 V
-61 IKINGVDYETKSG
+61 KIDGTEYEAPKGSKILDILNQNG
-74 STLLETINQ
+74 I
-83 HEIPHPQI
+83 EIPQI
-91 CYVPELDP
+91 CHVPEVDP

-106 IVEANGKLVRSCSTH
+106 IVEVNGKLQRSCST
-121 VADGMRVELS
+121 AAENGMSISLTSGRV
-131 SDGAKEA
+131 KEA

-157 DNNNGNCKLHNTAE
+157 DNNNGNCTLHNTAE
-171 MMEIEHQKYPYT
+171 MMGIEHQKYPYT
-183 PKVDLDGV
+183 PKDDSKCAV

-210 CVEVCQSLQVNETLS
+210 CVEVCQNLQVNETLS
-225 IDWEAERPRVVWD
+225 IDWERDRPRVIWD
-238 DGASINNSSCV
+238 EGVAINESSCV

-270 EAGFMTKLDKDMM
+270 QAGFMTGIKEDVM

-289 VKEVEPGY
+289 VKNVEPDY
-297 SGIFAVSEVEAAMR
+297 TSIFAVSEVEAAMR
-311 DTRTKKT
+311 DKRTKKT

-334 TKDRKILKIQPTDGP
+334 TKGRDILKIQPVSDAP

-369 ERLTKPLIRKNGT
+369 ERITKPLIRKNGA
-382 FVESSWKEALDLVAS
+382 FVESSWEEALDLVAS
-397 RLGTIK
+397 RLGSIK
-403 EQHGNG
+403 DEHGNG

-422 ENYVIQ
+422 DNYVIQ

-474 GLVIIVGANPAE
+474 GLVLIVGANPAE

-507 VSDLRKNEMA
+507 VADLRRNEMA
-517 ERSDIF
+517 ERSDLFI
-523 MSPKQ
+523 SPKQ

-541 MIDQEWHDH
+541 MIDQGWHDQA
-550 SFIEENVNFFDE
+550 FIDENVNYFDD
-562 YKEALAKYTLDY
+562 YKETLEKYTLEY
-574 AEEITGISTETLIEV
+574 AERITGLSQNTIIRI
-589 AETIRDAD
+589 AEMIRDAD

-660 GYQHVTDDK
+660 GYQHITDDA
-669 ARAKFEKTYG
+669 ARAKFEKAYG
-679 VSIDGKPGLDNIEML
+679 VEIDGKPGLDNIEML
-694 QEISKGN
+694 HAIEEGN

-710 DMALVDSDANHV
+710 DMALVDSNANHV
-722 HEVLSSLD
+722 HNILSSLD

-745 ADVVLPATP
+745 ADVILPAVP
-754 SLEKEGTFTNTE
+754 SLEKDGTFTNTE

-772 YQALPPLG
+772 YQALPTLG
-780 NSMPDWW
+780 DAKPDWW
-787 IVQEIANRLGADWNY
+787 IIQEVANRLGADWNY
-802 DHPSEIFEEMAS
+802 THPSDIFSEMAS
-814 LAPLFGEANYE
+814 LSPLFGKASYD
-825 VLEGWNSFLWGSHD
+825 VLSGWNSFLWGSFT
-839 GKSTPLLYVDGFNF
+839 GESTPLLYEDGFNF

-865 VEPAVFPDEF
+865 VEPAVFPEEY

-888 HEGNMTNKSS
+888 HEGNMTNKSK
-898 GIQAKVPEVFVEVS
+898 GIQSKVPDVFVEVS
-912 PQLAKE
+912 PELAAE
-918 RGVNDGA
+918 RGICDGTMI
-925 LVRLVSP
+925 RLVSP
-932 FGAVKLTAL
+932 FGAVKLNAL
-941 VTDRVKKNELYLP
+941 VTDRVRANELYLP
-954 MNSVDKDS
+954 MNSTDKDS
-962 AINFLTGPIYDNRTH
+962 AINFLTGPAYDSRTH

-985 VRMEVLNAS
+985 VRMEVLGS
-994 GDHPLP
+994 CDTPPLP

-1007 KRYPQNG
+1007 KRHPQNG
-1014 VEVERKWNRP
+1014 VEAQRKWNRP

-1030 DN
+1030 D

>member
-1 MSLSFYSFT
+1 MEVT
-10 MVRIGILASSACKL
+10 DV
-24 LHHELHFACL
+24 
-34 MQGCNRGGFFMSIRK
+34 QSIR
-49 KEENIVSVSTIT
+49 V
-61 IKINGVDYETKSG
+61 KIDGTEYEAPEGSKILDILNQNG
-74 STLLETINQ
+74 I
-83 HEIPHPQI
+83 EIPQI
-91 CYVPELDP
+91 CHVPEVDP

-106 IVEANGKLVRSCSTH
+106 IVEVNGKLQRSCST
-121 VADGMRVELS
+121 AAENGMSISLTSGRV
-131 SDGAKEA
+131 KEA

-157 DNNNGNCKLHNTAE
+157 DNNNGNCTLHNTAE
-171 MMEIEHQKYPYT
+171 MMGIEHQKYPYT
-183 PKVDLDGV
+183 PKDDSKCAV

-210 CVEVCQSLQVNETLS
+210 CVEVCQNLQVNETLS
-225 IDWEAERPRVVWD
+225 IDWERDRPRVIWD
-238 DGASINNSSCV
+238 EGVAINESSCV

-263 MEKSMLG
+263 MEKSMIG
-270 EAGFMTKLDKDMM
+270 QAGFMTGIKEDVM

-289 VKEVEPGY
+289 VKNVEPDY
-297 SGIFAVSEVEAAMR
+297 TSIFAVSEVEAAMR
-311 DTRTKKT
+311 DKRTKKT

-334 TKDRKILKIQPTDGP
+334 TKGRDILKIQPVSDAP

-369 ERLTKPLIRKNGT
+369 ERITKPLIRKNGA
-382 FVESSWKEALDLVAS
+382 FVESSWEEALDLVAS
-397 RLGTIK
+397 RLGSIK
-403 EQHGNG
+403 AEHGNG

-422 ENYVIQ
+422 DNYVIQ

-474 GLVIIVGANPAE
+474 GLVLIVGANPAE

-507 VSDLRKNEMA
+507 VADLRRNEMA
-517 ERSDIF
+517 ERSDLFI
-523 MSPKQ
+523 SPKQ

-541 MIDQEWHDH
+541 MIDQGWHDQA
-550 SFIEENVNFFDE
+550 FIDENVNYFDD
-562 YKEALAKYTLDY
+562 YKETLEKYTLEY
-574 AEEITGISTETLIEV
+574 AERITGLSQDTIIRI
-589 AETIRDAD
+589 AEMIRDAD

-660 GYQHVTDDK
+660 GYQHITDDA
-669 ARAKFEKTYG
+669 ARAKFEKAYG
-679 VSIDGKPGLDNIEML
+679 VEIDGKPGLDNIEML
-694 QEISKGN
+694 HAIEEGN

-710 DMALVDSDANHV
+710 DMALVDSNANHV
-722 HEVLSSLD
+722 HDILSSLD

-745 ADVVLPATP
+745 ADVILPAVP
-754 SLEKEGTFTNTE
+754 SLEKDGTFTNTE

-772 YQALPPLG
+772 YQALPTLG
-780 NSMPDWW
+780 DAKPDWW
-787 IVQEIANRLGADWNY
+787 IIQEVANRLGADWNY
-802 DHPSEIFEEMAS
+802 THPSDIFSEMAS
-814 LAPLFGEANYE
+814 LSPLFGKASYD
-825 VLEGWNSFLWGSHD
+825 VLSGWNSFLWGSFT
-839 GKSTPLLYVDGFNF
+839 GESTPLLYEDGFNF

-865 VEPAVFPDEF
+865 VEPAIFPEEY

-888 HEGNMTNKSS
+888 HEGNMTNKSK
-898 GIQAKVPEVFVEVS
+898 GIQSKVPDVFVEVS
-912 PQLAKE
+912 PELAAE
-918 RGVNDGA
+918 RGICDGTMI
-925 LVRLVSP
+925 RLVSP
-932 FGAVKLTAL
+932 FGAVKLNAL
-941 VTDRVKKNELYLP
+941 VTDRVRANELYLP
-954 MNSVDKDS
+954 MNSTDKDS
-962 AINFLTGPIYDNRTH
+962 AINFLTGPAYDSRTH

-985 VRMEVLNAS
+985 VRMEVLGS
-994 GDHPLP
+994 CDTPPLP

-1007 KRYPQNG
+1007 KRHPQNG
-1014 VEVERKWNRP
+1014 VEAQRKWNRP

-1030 DN
+1030 D

>member
-1 MSLSFYSFT
+1 MT
-10 MVRIGILASSACKL
+10 DV
-24 LHHELHFACL
+24 
-34 MQGCNRGGFFMSIRK
+34 QSIRV
-49 KEENIVSVSTIT
+49 NIDGTEYKAPEGS
-61 IKINGVDYETKSG
+61 KILDILNQNGID
-74 STLLETINQ
+74 I
-83 HEIPHPQI
+83 PQI
-91 CYVPELDP
+91 CHVPEVDP

-106 IVEANGKLVRSCSTH
+106 IVEVNGKLQRSCSTI
-121 VADGMRVELS
+121 AENGMSISLTAGRV
-131 SDGAKEA
+131 KEA

-157 DNNNGNCKLHNTAE
+157 DNNNGNCTLHNTAE
-171 MMEIEHQKYPYT
+171 MMGIEHQKYPYT
-183 PKVDLDGV
+183 PKDDSKCAV

-210 CVEVCQSLQVNETLS
+210 CVEVCQNLQVNETLS
-225 IDWEAERPRVVWD
+225 IDWERDRPRVIWD
-238 DGASINNSSCV
+238 EGVAINESSCV

-270 EAGFMTKLDKDMM
+270 QAGFMTGIKQDVM

-289 VKEVEPGY
+289 VKNVEPDY
-297 SGIFAVSEVEAAMR
+297 TSIFAVSEVEAAMR

-334 TKDRKILKIQPTDGP
+334 TKGRDILKIQPVSDAP

-369 ERLTKPLIRKNGT
+369 ERITKPLIRKNGT
-382 FVESSWKEALDLVAS
+382 FVESSWAEALDLVAEK
-397 RLGTIK
+397 LGAIK
-403 EQHGNG
+403 TEHGKG

-422 ENYVIQ
+422 DNYVIQ

-507 VSDLRKNEMA
+507 VADLRRNEMA

-523 MSPKQ
+523 ISPKQ

-541 MIDQEWHDH
+541 MIDQGWHDQA
-550 SFIEENVNFFDE
+550 FIDENVNYFED
-562 YKEALAKYTLDY
+562 YKETLKKYTLDY
-574 AEEITGISTETLIEV
+574 AESITGLSKETIISI
-589 AETIRDAD
+589 AEMIRDAD

-660 GYQHVTDDK
+660 GYQHITDDE
-669 ARAKFEKTYG
+669 ARAKFEEAYG
-679 VSIDGKPGLDNIEML
+679 VDIDGKPGLDNIEML
-694 QEISKGN
+694 HAIEEGK

-710 DMALVDSDANHV
+710 DMALVDSNANHV
-722 HEVLSSLD
+722 HDILSSLD

-745 ADVVLPATP
+745 ADVILPAVP
-754 SLEKEGTFTNTE
+754 SLEKDGTFTNTE

-772 YQALPPLG
+772 YQALPTLG
-780 NSMPDWW
+780 DAKPDWW
-787 IVQEIANRLGADWNY
+787 IIQEVANRLGADWNY
-802 DHPSEIFEEMAS
+802 THPSDIFSEMAS
-814 LAPLFGEANYE
+814 LSPLFGKASYD
-825 VLEGWNSFLWGSHD
+825 VLEGWNSFLWGSFT
-839 GKSTPLLYVDGFNF
+839 GESTPLLYENGFNF

-858 RFALSDW
+858 RFALNDW
-865 VEPAVFPDEF
+865 VEPAVFPEEY

-888 HEGNMTNKSS
+888 HEGNMTNKSK
-898 GIQAKVPEVFVEVS
+898 GIQSKVPDVFVEVS
-912 PQLAKE
+912 PELAAE
-918 RGVNDGA
+918 RGICDGT
-925 LVRLVSP
+925 LIRLVSP
-932 FGAVKLTAL
+932 FGAVKLNAL
-941 VTDRVKKNELYLP
+941 VTDRVRANELYLP
-954 MNSVDKDS
+954 MNSTDKDS
-962 AINFLTGPIYDNRTH
+962 AINFLTGPAYDSRTH

-985 VRMEVLNAS
+985 VRMEVLGS
-994 GDHPLP
+994 CDTPPLP

-1007 KRYPQNG
+1007 KRHPQNG
-1014 VEVERKWNRP
+1014 VEAERKWNRP

-1030 DN
+1030 D